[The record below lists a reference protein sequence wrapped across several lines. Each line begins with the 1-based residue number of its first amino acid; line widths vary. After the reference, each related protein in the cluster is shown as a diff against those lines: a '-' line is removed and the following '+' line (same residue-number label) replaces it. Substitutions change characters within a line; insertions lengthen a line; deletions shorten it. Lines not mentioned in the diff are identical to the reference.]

1 MWPASPSWGLRSSFS
16 QQSLQLPRPG
26 TMPHL
31 LDPGDSI
38 RVTKPCSALPPC
50 NEPYAFQALVVLA
63 SFFQRKL
70 PSDCI
75 RPSSHSELWLLW

>member
-16 QQSLQLPRPG
+16 QQSLQLTRPG

-38 RVTKPCSALPPC
+38 KSHKT
-50 NEPYAFQALVVLA
+50 LVGTATL
-63 SFFQRKL
+63 Q
-70 PSDCI
+70 
-75 RPSSHSELWLLW
+75 